1 MKTYLLALCG
11 IIASISAL
19 GQGTITGT
27 VTDKANGDILL
38 GATIMI
44 EPGGTGVMSDFDGN
58 YTLSGLVPGTYTFI
72 GRCIATFA
80 DGLLQL
86 GQDIGHGVRFSRHQP
101 NSSSN

>member
-58 YTLSGLVPGTYTFI
+58 YTLSGLVPGTYTI
-72 GRCIATFA
+72 IVVSSRTIQKRNRSPSQATK
-80 DGLLQL
+80 
-86 GQDIGHGVRFSRHQP
+86 RST
-101 NSSSN
+101 

>member
-1 MKTYLLALCG
+1 MKTYLLAFCG

-27 VTDKANGDILL
+27 VTDKVNGDILL

-58 YTLSGLVPGTYTFI
+58 YTLTGLAPGTYTLI
-72 GRCIATFA
+72 GRFIAYNSKEQ
-80 DGLLQL
+80 QL
-86 GQDIGHGVRFSRHQP
+86 TIPGNASVSK
-101 NSSSN
+101 NYE